1 MNVMTSVTPP
11 AREGRDSCW
20 APSKGCAKVSAGG
33 NPRLA
38 PCARSLPSG
47 TRLIIILLPLPTQQL
62 PHRPLH
68 SRPLSGG
75 PQPLP
80 QLPPRDGHREP
91 VPPLLTQ
98 PLQLL
103 CHPSSSSLPRLGYL
117 IMQRVRPVE
126 FRDGQFPQVLVQ
138 SRAPKLAL
146 GHQRCNGFVQGV
158 TVDDGG

>member
-38 PCARSLPSG
+38 PCARPVPSD
-47 TRLIIILLPLPTQQL
+47 TRFVILLLPLPTKQP

-68 SRPLSGG
+68 SRPLSRG

-80 QLPPRDGHREP
+80 QLPPRDGHRQP
-91 VPPLLTQ
+91 VPPLLPQ
-98 PLQLL
+98 PLQLQGR
-103 CHPSSSSLPRLGYL
+103 PGSSSLPRLGYL
-117 IMQRVRPVE
+117 NHAARSTRRIQGWAVSTGACVGGARRIDLWALRE
-126 FRDGQFPQVLVQ
+126 QPQC
-138 SRAPKLAL
+138 K
-146 GHQRCNGFVQGV
+146 GYYC
-158 TVDDGG
+158 

>member
-38 PCARSLPSG
+38 PCARPVPSG
-47 TRLIIILLPLPTQQL
+47 TRFIILLLPLTTQQP

-68 SRPLSGG
+68 GCPFSGG

-91 VPPLLTQ
+91 VPPLLPQ

-103 CHPSSSSLPRLGYL
+103 RHPSSSSLPRLGYL
-117 IMQRVRPVE
+117 IMQRVRRVE
-126 FRDGQFPQVLVQ
+126 FRDGQFPQLLMQ
-138 SRAPKLAL
+138 MPRSELPF
-146 GHQRCNGFVQGV
+146 GHEGR
-158 TVDDGG
+158 